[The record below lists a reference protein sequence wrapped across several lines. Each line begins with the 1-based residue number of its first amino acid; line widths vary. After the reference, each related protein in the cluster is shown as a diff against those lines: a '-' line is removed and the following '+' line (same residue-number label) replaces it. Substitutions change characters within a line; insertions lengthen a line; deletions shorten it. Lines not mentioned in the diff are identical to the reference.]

1 MEPFLWCGIGFFL
14 SDRESRVLSRPRR
27 HGGGAAAASGG
38 RARLRLADDADCG
51 CLLLVP
57 ALAAARGMALVQLP
71 LGLLLSVLRFVL
83 PWFLVLRTISCL
95 QISESEGF
103 YLLTIESVYYH
114 VNFNK
119 KE

>member
-1 MEPFLWCGIGFFL
+1 MSRASFLGL
-14 SDRESRVLSRPRR
+14 
-27 HGGGAAAASGG
+27 GGAAAAASGG

-57 ALAAARGMALVQLP
+57 ALAAARAMALVQLPP

>member
-1 MEPFLWCGIGFFL
+1 MSCASFLGL
-14 SDRESRVLSRPRR
+14 
-27 HGGGAAAASGG
+27 GGAAAAASGG

-57 ALAAARGMALVQLP
+57 ALPAARDVASAAAA
-71 LGLLLSVLRFVL
+71 GLLLSVLRFVL